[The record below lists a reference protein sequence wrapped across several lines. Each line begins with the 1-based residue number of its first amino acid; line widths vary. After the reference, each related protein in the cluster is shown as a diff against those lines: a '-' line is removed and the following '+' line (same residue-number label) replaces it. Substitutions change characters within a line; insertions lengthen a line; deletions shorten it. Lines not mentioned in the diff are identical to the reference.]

1 MLYKFFNGTKLRLFL
16 SFLVLTS
23 PSIKAD
29 WFALNMT
36 RGVTDVS
43 NEVFEL
49 HMLIFWIC
57 VAIGV
62 VVFSVMFYSMWAHT
76 KKKNPEPA
84 KFHENHKLEI
94 AWTIIPFLILIAMA
108 VPASKTLVKIY
119 DDEAGDI
126 NIQVTG
132 YQWKWQYRYLE
143 DDVSFFSN
151 LSTDLDEIYNLVPK
165 GENYLQEVDEMVVI
179 PVGKKVRFL
188 ITANDVIHSWWMPAF
203 AIKQDAIPGFVNT
216 AWTVVDKPGIYRGK
230 CTELCGKNHGF
241 MPIVVKVVEQE
252 EYDLWVNEKKQAAIR
267 LAELTTKEWTTAELM
282 ERGETVYDI
291 NCVAC
296 HQTEGQGIAGIFPA
310 LAGSDIALYEKD
322 KHIEILMEGVSGA
335 AMNSFD
341 YLSEVE
347 LAAVITY
354 TRQAWGNA
362 ENGDGEIVIPKDI
375 VDYNCLL
382 YTSPSPRDPK
392 TSRMPSSA

>member
-1 MLYKFFNGTKLRLFL
+1 MLAHSKDKEI
-16 SFLVLTS
+16 SFKYLQNLQIKIMAALLIFS
-23 PSIKAD
+23 APMKAD

-36 RGVTDVS
+36 RGVTDIS

-62 VVFSVMFYSMWAHT
+62 VVFGVMFYSMYAHT
-76 KKKNPEPA
+76 KKKNPVA
-84 KFHENHKLEI
+84 ASFHENHKVEI

-108 VPASKTLVKIY
+108 IPASKTLVKIY
-119 DDEAGDI
+119 DDEAGDL

-132 YQWKWQYRYLE
+132 YQWKWQYNYLE

-151 LSTDLDEIYNLVPK
+151 LSTDMDEINNLVPK

-216 AWTVVDKPGIYRGK
+216 AWTKVDKPGIYRGK

-241 MPIVVKVVEQE
+241 MPIVVKVVEQN
-252 EYDLWVNEKKQAAIR
+252 EYDEWVSGKKEAAMKM
-267 LAELTTKEWTTAELM
+267 AELTTKDWTAEELVA
-282 ERGETVYDI
+282 RGESVYAV

-296 HQTEGQGIAGIFPA
+296 HQTNGQGIPGIFPA
-310 LAGSDIALYEKD
+310 LAGSDVVLNNKERN
-322 KHIEILMEGVSGA
+322 IEILMEGVQGA
-335 AMNSFD
+335 AMNSFS

-354 TRQAWGNA
+354 TRQSWGN
-362 ENGDGEIVIPKDI
+362 ENNGDGEIVVPKDI
-375 VDYNCLL
+375 VDYKK
-382 YTSPSPRDPK
+382 PK
-392 TSRMPSSA
+392 I

>member
-1 MLYKFFNGTKLRLFL
+1 MSLKYFHNLHLKIFSAL
-16 SFLVLTS
+16 LVFAS
-23 PSIKAD
+23 PMHAD

-36 RGVTDVS
+36 RGVTDIS

-57 VAIGV
+57 VVIGV
-62 VVFSVMFYSMWAHT
+62 VVFSVMFYSMYAHT
-76 KKKNPEPA
+76 KKKNPVA
-84 KFHENHKLEI
+84 ASFHENHKLEI
-94 AWTIIPFLILIAMA
+94 AWTIVPFLILIAMA

-119 DDEAGDI
+119 DDEAGDV

-132 YQWKWQYRYLE
+132 YQWKWQYNYLE
-143 DDVSFFSN
+143 DDISFFSN
-151 LSTDLDEIYNLVPK
+151 LSTDMDEINNLVPK
-165 GENYLQEVDEMVVI
+165 GEHYLQEVDEMVVI
-179 PVGKKVRFL
+179 PAGKKVRFL

-216 AWTVVDKPGIYRGK
+216 AWTKVDKPGVYRGK

-252 EYDLWVNEKKQAAIR
+252 EYNQWVDEKKQAAIKM
-267 LAELTTKEWTTAELM
+267 AELTTKDWTAQELV
-282 ERGETVYDI
+282 ERGESVYAV

-296 HQTEGQGIAGIFPA
+296 HQTNGQGIPGIFPA
-310 LAGSDIALYEKD
+310 LAGSDIVMNQKD
-322 KHIEILMEGVSGA
+322 KNIEILMEGVQGA
-335 AMNSFD
+335 AMNSFS

-354 TRQAWGNA
+354 TRQSWGNA
-362 ENGDGEIVIPKDI
+362 ENGDGEIVAPKDI
-375 VDYNCLL
+375 VDYKK
-382 YTSPSPRDPK
+382 PK
-392 TSRMPSSA
+392 I

>member
-1 MLYKFFNGTKLRLFL
+1 M
-16 SFLVLTS
+16 SFKYLHNLQSKIISALLIFSV
-23 PSIKAD
+23 PMKAD
-29 WFALNMT
+29 WLALNMT
-36 RGVTDVS
+36 RGATDIS

-62 VVFSVMFYSMWAHT
+62 VVFGVMFYSMYAHT
-76 KKKNPEPA
+76 KKKNPVA
-84 KFHENHKLEI
+84 ATFHENHKVEI

-108 VPASKTLVKIY
+108 IPASKTLVKIY
-119 DDEAGDI
+119 DDEAGDL

-132 YQWKWQYRYLE
+132 YQWKWQYNYLE

-151 LSTDLDEIYNLVPK
+151 LSTDMDEINNLVPK

-216 AWTVVDKPGIYRGK
+216 AWTKVDKPGIYRGK

-241 MPIVVKVVEQE
+241 MPIVVKVVEQS
-252 EYDLWVNEKKQAAIR
+252 EYDEWVSGKREAAMKM
-267 LAELTTKEWTTAELM
+267 AELTTKDWTAEELVA
-282 ERGETVYDI
+282 RGESVYAV

-296 HQTEGQGIAGIFPA
+296 HQTNGQGISGIFPA
-310 LAGSDIALYEKD
+310 LAGSDIVLND
-322 KHIEILMEGVSGA
+322 KERNIEILMEGVQGA
-335 AMNSFD
+335 AMNSFS

-354 TRQAWGNA
+354 TRQSWGN
-362 ENGDGEIVIPKDI
+362 ENNGDGEIVVPKDI
-375 VDYNCLL
+375 VNYKK
-382 YTSPSPRDPK
+382 PK
-392 TSRMPSSA
+392 I

>member
-1 MLYKFFNGTKLRLFL
+1 MTFKLLENLNRKIIFPLL
-16 SFLVLTS
+16 ILASPLV
-23 PSIKAD
+23 KAD
-29 WFALNMT
+29 WFALNIT
-36 RGVTDVS
+36 RGITDIS

-57 VAIGV
+57 VVIGV
-62 VVFSVMFYSMWAHT
+62 LVFGVMFYSMWAHT
-76 KKKNPEPA
+76 KKKNPVPA

-143 DDVSFFSN
+143 DGVSFFAN

-179 PVGKKVRFL
+179 PAGKKVRFL

-216 AWTVVDKPGIYRGK
+216 AWTVVDQPGIYRGK

-241 MPIVVKVVEQE
+241 MPIVVKVVEQA
-252 EYDLWVNEKKQAAIR
+252 EYDEWVFNKKQEAIK
-267 LAELTTKEWTTAELM
+267 LAELTTKEWSTAELN
-282 ERGETVYDI
+282 ERGEGIYEV

-310 LAGSDIALYEKD
+310 LAGSEIALNNKE
-322 KHIEILMEGVSGA
+322 KHIEILMEGVQGA

-375 VDYNCLL
+375 VDYKE
-382 YTSPSPRDPK
+382 PK
-392 TSRMPSSA
+392 I

>member
-1 MLYKFFNGTKLRLFL
+1 MFFKFLRNLNKRPSLLILLFAAPA
-16 SFLVLTS
+16 VN
-23 PSIKAD
+23 AD

-36 RGVTDVS
+36 RGITDIS

-57 VAIGV
+57 VAIGAL
-62 VVFSVMFYSMWAHT
+62 VFAVMFYSMWAHT
-76 KKKNPEPA
+76 KKKNPVPA
-84 KFHENHKLEI
+84 TFHENHKLEI

-119 DDEAGDI
+119 DDEAGDV

-132 YQWKWQYRYLE
+132 YQWKWQYKYLE

-151 LSTDLDEIYNLVPK
+151 LSTDPDEIYNLVPK

-179 PVGKKVRFL
+179 PAGKKVRFL
-188 ITANDVIHSWWMPAF
+188 ITANDVIHSWWVPAF

-216 AWTVVDKPGIYRGK
+216 AWTVVDTPGIYRGK

-252 EYDLWVNEKKQAAIR
+252 EYDLWVDNKRQEAIK
-267 LAELTTKEWTTAELM
+267 LAELTTKDWSAEELI
-282 ERGETVYDI
+282 ERGQEVYEK
-291 NCVAC
+291 NCVSC
-296 HQTEGQGIAGIFPA
+296 HMAEGQGISGIFPA
-310 LAGSDIALYEKD
+310 LAGSEIALYDKD
-322 KHIEILMEGVSGA
+322 RHIEILMEGVQGA

-354 TRQAWGNA
+354 SRQAWGNA
-362 ENGDGEIVIPKDI
+362 EKGDGEIVVPKDI
-375 VDYNCLL
+375 VDYKE
-382 YTSPSPRDPK
+382 PK
-392 TSRMPSSA
+392 I

>member
-1 MLYKFFNGTKLRLFL
+1 MSYLTKSINNHIVKIFVVLF
-16 SFLVLTS
+16 SYTTD
-23 PSIKAD
+23 INAD
-29 WFALNMT
+29 WSALNMT
-36 RGVTDVS
+36 RGVTGVR

-62 VVFSVMFYSMWAHT
+62 VVFGVMFYSMYAHT
-76 KKKNPEPA
+76 KKKNPVA
-84 KFHENHKLEI
+84 STFHESTKVEI

-108 VPASKTLVKIY
+108 IPASKTLVKIY

-143 DDVSFFSN
+143 DDVSFFAN

-179 PVGKKVRFL
+179 PVGKKIRFL

-216 AWTVVDKPGIYRGK
+216 AWTIVDEPGTYRGK

-241 MPIVVKVVEQE
+241 MPIVVKAVEQE
-252 EYDLWVNEKKQAAIR
+252 EYDQWINDKKQAAMK
-267 LAELTTKEWTTAELM
+267 LAELTTKNWTTEELIAK
-282 ERGETVYDI
+282 GQDVYAV

-296 HQTEGQGIAGIFPA
+296 HQTNGEGITGIFPA
-310 LAGSDIALYEKD
+310 LAGSDIVLNNKPRN
-322 KHIEILMEGVSGA
+322 IEILMEGVQGA

-347 LAAVITY
+347 LASVITY
-354 TRQAWGNA
+354 TRQSWGNDA
-362 ENGDGEIVIPKDI
+362 KGDGTVVLPQDI
-375 VDYNCLL
+375 VTYKE
-382 YTSPSPRDPK
+382 PK
-392 TSRMPSSA
+392 I

>member
-1 MLYKFFNGTKLRLFL
+1 MFFKFLRNLNKRL
-16 SFLVLTS
+16 SLLILLLAA
-23 PSIKAD
+23 PAIKAD

-36 RGVTDVS
+36 RGITDIC

-57 VAIGV
+57 VAIGAL
-62 VVFSVMFYSMWAHT
+62 VFAVMFYSMWAHT
-76 KKKNPEPA
+76 KKKNPVPA
-84 KFHENHKLEI
+84 TFHENHKLEI

-119 DDEAGDI
+119 DDEAGDV

-132 YQWKWQYRYLE
+132 YQWKWQYKYLE

-151 LSTDLDEIYNLVPK
+151 LSTDSDEIYNLVPK

-179 PVGKKVRFL
+179 PAGKKVRFL
-188 ITANDVIHSWWMPAF
+188 ITANDVIHSWWVPAF

-216 AWTVVDKPGIYRGK
+216 AWTVVDTPGIYRGK

-252 EYDLWVNEKKQAAIR
+252 EYDLWVDNKRQEAIK
-267 LAELTTKEWTTAELM
+267 LAELTTKDWSAEELI
-282 ERGETVYDI
+282 ERGQEVYEK
-291 NCVAC
+291 NCVSC
-296 HQTEGQGIAGIFPA
+296 HMAEGQGISGIFPA
-310 LAGSDIALYEKD
+310 LAGSEIALYDKD
-322 KHIEILMEGVSGA
+322 RHIEILMEGVQGA

-354 TRQAWGNA
+354 SRQAWGNA
-362 ENGDGEIVIPKDI
+362 EKGDGEIVVPKDI
-375 VDYNCLL
+375 VDYKE
-382 YTSPSPRDPK
+382 PK
-392 TSRMPSSA
+392 I

>member
-1 MLYKFFNGTKLRLFL
+1 M
-16 SFLVLTS
+16 SFKYLHNLQRKIISALLIFSV
-23 PSIKAD
+23 PIKAD
-29 WFALNMT
+29 WLALNMT
-36 RGVTDVS
+36 RGATDIS

-62 VVFSVMFYSMWAHT
+62 VVFGVMFYSMYAHT
-76 KKKNPEPA
+76 KKKNPVA
-84 KFHENHKLEI
+84 ATFHENHKVEI

-108 VPASKTLVKIY
+108 IPASKTLVKIY
-119 DDEAGDI
+119 DDEAGDL

-132 YQWKWQYRYLE
+132 YQWKWQYNYLE

-151 LSTDLDEIYNLVPK
+151 LSTDMDEINNLVPK

-216 AWTVVDKPGIYRGK
+216 AWTKVDKPGIYRGK

-241 MPIVVKVVEQE
+241 MPIVVKVVEQS
-252 EYDLWVNEKKQAAIR
+252 EYDEWVSGKKEAAMKM
-267 LAELTTKEWTTAELM
+267 AELTTKDWTTEELVA
-282 ERGETVYDI
+282 RGESVYAV

-296 HQTEGQGIAGIFPA
+296 HQTNGQGISGIFPA
-310 LAGSDIALYEKD
+310 LAGSDIVLNDKD
-322 KHIEILMEGVSGA
+322 RNIEILMEGVQGA
-335 AMNSFD
+335 AMNSFS

-347 LAAVITY
+347 LASVITY
-354 TRQAWGNA
+354 TRQSWGN
-362 ENGDGEIVIPKDI
+362 EDKGDGEIVVPKDI
-375 VDYNCLL
+375 VDYKK
-382 YTSPSPRDPK
+382 PK
-392 TSRMPSSA
+392 I

>member
-1 MLYKFFNGTKLRLFL
+1 MFFEFLRNLTKSSSLLLTFL
-16 SFLVLTS
+16 LAPVIS
-23 PSIKAD
+23 AD

-36 RGVTDVS
+36 RGITDIS

-57 VAIGV
+57 VAIGAL
-62 VVFSVMFYSMWAHT
+62 VFSVMFYSMWAHT
-76 KKKNPEPA
+76 KKKNPVPA

-119 DDEAGDI
+119 DDEAGDV

-132 YQWKWQYRYLE
+132 YQWKWGYKYLE
-143 DDVSFFSN
+143 DDISFVSN

-179 PVGKKVRFL
+179 PAGKKVRFL
-188 ITANDVIHSWWMPAF
+188 ITANDVIHSWWVPAF

-216 AWTVVDKPGIYRGK
+216 AWTVVDTPGIYRGK

-252 EYDLWVNEKKQAAIR
+252 EYDLWVYNKRQEAIK
-267 LAELTTKEWTTAELM
+267 LAELTTKDWSTEELVQ
-282 ERGETVYDI
+282 RGQEVYEK
-291 NCVAC
+291 NCVQC
-296 HQTEGQGIAGIFPA
+296 HTAEGQGIPGIFPA
-310 LAGSDIALYEKD
+310 LAGSEIALYD
-322 KHIEILMEGVSGA
+322 KERHIEILMEGVQGA

-354 TRQAWGNA
+354 SRQAWGNA
-362 ENGDGEIVIPKDI
+362 EEGDGEVVVPKDI
-375 VDYNCLL
+375 VEYKE
-382 YTSPSPRDPK
+382 PK
-392 TSRMPSSA
+392 I

>member
-1 MLYKFFNGTKLRLFL
+1 MSFKYLQNLQKKIISALLLF
-16 SFLVLTS
+16 SV
-23 PSIKAD
+23 PMKAD

-36 RGVTDVS
+36 RGVTDIS

-62 VVFSVMFYSMWAHT
+62 VVFGVMFYSMYAHT
-76 KKKNPEPA
+76 KKKNPVA
-84 KFHENHKLEI
+84 ASFHENHKVEI

-108 VPASKTLVKIY
+108 IPASKTLVKIY
-119 DDEAGDI
+119 DDEAGDL

-132 YQWKWQYRYLE
+132 YQWKWQYNYLE

-151 LSTDLDEIYNLVPK
+151 LSTDMDEINNLVPK

-179 PVGKKVRFL
+179 PAGKKVRFL

-216 AWTVVDKPGIYRGK
+216 AWTKVDKPGIYRGK

-241 MPIVVKVVEQE
+241 MPIVVKVVEQS
-252 EYDLWVNEKKQAAIR
+252 EYDEWVSGKKESAMKM
-267 LAELTTKEWTTAELM
+267 AELTTKDWTTEELVA
-282 ERGETVYDI
+282 RGESVYAV

-296 HQTEGQGIAGIFPA
+296 HQTNGQGISGIFPA
-310 LAGSDIALYEKD
+310 LAGSDIVLNDKD
-322 KHIEILMEGVSGA
+322 RNIEILMEGVQGA
-335 AMNSFD
+335 AMNSFS

-347 LAAVITY
+347 LASVITY
-354 TRQAWGNA
+354 TRQSWGN
-362 ENGDGEIVIPKDI
+362 EDKGDGEIVVPKDI
-375 VDYNCLL
+375 VDYKK
-382 YTSPSPRDPK
+382 PK
-392 TSRMPSSA
+392 I

>member
-1 MLYKFFNGTKLRLFL
+1 MFLNFFKYLNKKILFVIL
-16 SFLVLTS
+16 FITAPL
-23 PSIKAD
+23 INAD

-36 RGVTDVS
+36 RGITDIS

-57 VAIGV
+57 VVIGV
-62 VVFSVMFYSMWAHT
+62 LVFGVMFYSMYAHT
-76 KKKNPEPA
+76 REKNPVPA
-84 KFHENHKLEI
+84 TFDDNHKLEI

-108 VPASKTLVKIY
+108 VPASKTLIKMY
-119 DDEAGDI
+119 DDTAGDI

-151 LSTDLDEIYNLVPK
+151 LATDWDEINNLVPK

-179 PVGKKVRFL
+179 PTGKKVRFL

-216 AWTVVDKPGIYRGK
+216 AWTKVDVPGIYRGK

-241 MPIVVKVVEQE
+241 MPIVVKVVEQNEYE
-252 EYDLWVNEKKQAAIR
+252 EWVGIKKEEAQK
-267 LAELTTKEWTTAELM
+267 LAELTTKEWTAEELVS
-282 ERGETVYDI
+282 RGQSVYEV

-296 HQTEGQGIAGIFPA
+296 HQTNGQGIAGIFPA
-310 LAGSDIALYEKD
+310 LVGSDIVLNNKERN
-322 KHIEILMEGVSGA
+322 IEILMEGVQGA
-335 AMNSFD
+335 AMNSFS

-347 LAAVITY
+347 IASVITY
-354 TRQAWGNA
+354 TRQSWGND
-362 ENGDGEIVIPKDI
+362 EKGDGEVVVPKDI
-375 VDYNCLL
+375 VDYKE
-382 YTSPSPRDPK
+382 PK
-392 TSRMPSSA
+392 I

>member
-1 MLYKFFNGTKLRLFL
+1 MSYITKSINNHIVKIFVVLF
-16 SFLVLTS
+16 SYTTD
-23 PSIKAD
+23 INAD
-29 WFALNMT
+29 WSALNMT
-36 RGVTDVS
+36 RGVTGVS

-62 VVFSVMFYSMWAHT
+62 VVFGVMFYSMYAHT
-76 KKKNPEPA
+76 KKKNPVA
-84 KFHENHKLEI
+84 STFHESTKVEI

-108 VPASKTLVKIY
+108 IPASKTLVKIY

-126 NIQVTG
+126 SLLVPG

-143 DDVSFFSN
+143 DDVSFFAN

-179 PVGKKVRFL
+179 PVGKKIRFL

-216 AWTVVDKPGIYRGK
+216 AWTIVDEPGTYRGK

-241 MPIVVKVVEQE
+241 MPIVVKAVEQE
-252 EYDLWVNEKKQAAIR
+252 EYDQWINDKKQAAMK
-267 LAELTTKEWTTAELM
+267 LAEQTTKNWTTEELIAK
-282 ERGETVYDI
+282 GQDVYAV

-296 HQTEGQGIAGIFPA
+296 HQTTGEGITGIFPA
-310 LAGSDIALYEKD
+310 LAGSDIVLNNKPRN
-322 KHIEILMEGVSGA
+322 IEILMEGVQGA

-347 LAAVITY
+347 LASVITY
-354 TRQAWGNA
+354 TRQSWGNDA
-362 ENGDGEIVIPKDI
+362 KGDGTVVLPQDI
-375 VDYNCLL
+375 VTYKE
-382 YTSPSPRDPK
+382 PK
-392 TSRMPSSA
+392 I